1 MMNEGD
7 IILPVIALI
16 LAAIAVVADQ
26 FLKTLV
32 VNQLK
37 PVGTV
42 TVIPNLLDLTYLQNS
57 GAAFGILKD
66 QIWLFIAITALISA
80 LIIFLLF
87 TYQEHTFFSYAA
99 AILIIAGG
107 IGNLIDRVFYGYVV
121 DYIHVSFFPPIF
133 NFADCCVTVGCICF
147 IIHILFFAERRR
159 KSQYAVHH
167 YHEKH

>member
-1 MMNEGD
+1 
-7 IILPVIALI
+7 LPVIALI

-42 TVIPNLLDLTYLQNS
+42 TVIPNVLKLEYLQNS
-57 GAAFGILKD
+57 GAAFGILQNQK
-66 QIWLFIAITALISA
+66 WFFIVITVIISA
-80 LIIFLLF
+80 AIIFALF

-99 AILIIAGG
+99 SALILAGG
-107 IGNLIDRVFYGYVV
+107 FGNSIDRLFYGYVV
-121 DYIHVSFFPPIF
+121 DYIHVLFFSPIF
-133 NFADCCVTVGCICF
+133 NFADCCVTVGCVFF

-159 KSQYAVHH
+159 KSQYAVHR
-167 YHEKH
+167 YRQRR